1 MTDYLPDLAAL
12 LPSWQLS
19 LRSEGKAPGTVGAP
33 QRRRDRVPALV
44 CRHRSST
51 AGGETNRAGVDG
63 RSARRRY
70 PSATAIARFKGVG
83 GSFAKWLVA
92 EGAFDADPLLGM
104 NRPKDDRK
112 LVKALTDE
120 ELRALIDACRGKSLK
135 DRRDEA
141 MIKSWPRQAYAPGS
155 CWRSASPDMTL
166 NRGLAVVHR
175 GKGGEGHV
183 IPFGPQTGAALD
195 RYIRIARRELRL
207 TDGGPL
213 WVSRGPSD
221 VRLSRDARGLKARAV
236 TAGVAGFHAHRLRHT
251 AATRWLRAG
260 GSEQGLM
267 SVAGWSSRSMLDRYT
282 GASAYGAGR
291 HRGADTEFRGHVS
304 A

>member
-19 LRSEGKAPGTVGAP
+19 LRSEGKAPGTVKTYSDGVTGFLRWCAATGAAP
-33 QRRRDRVPALV
+33 QIEKPTVQAWIADLLD
-44 CRHRSST
+44 
-51 AGGETNRAGVDG
+51 GGAQ
-63 RSARRRY
+63 
-70 PSATAIARFKGVG
+70 SATAIARFKGVRQ
-83 GSFAKWLVA
+83 FAKWLVA
-92 EGAFDADPLLGM
+92 EGELDADPLLGM

-141 MIKSWPRQAYAPGS
+141 IVRLMAETGVRAGELLALSVA
-155 CWRSASPDMTL
+155 DVDL

-175 GKGGEGHV
+175 GKGGKGRV
-183 IPFGPQTGAALD
+183 VPFGPQTGAALD

-213 WVSRGPSD
+213 WVGAGGRTFGYHGMQE
-221 VRLSRDARGLKARAV
+221 GLKARAV

-267 SVAGWSSRSMLDRYT
+267 SVAGWSTRSMLDRYT
-282 GASAYGAGR
+282 GASASERA
-291 HRGADTEFRGHVS
+291 ATEARTLNLGDM
-304 A
+304 